1 MNYADEVAE
10 TPELLRQNTLEM
22 KTTLDK
28 YSSSMFDEAMDKA
41 AVKIQSNIRGYLTRK
56 SLKISSKSVEAE
68 AVREEDEKEEVAK
81 TEEVKEVTETEKVKE
96 VTETEKVK
104 EVTETGKVKEVTETG
119 EIVGVTETEEV
130 KEVTV
135 SEEVKEVSQVV
146 SQSEPVNEI
155 EMVLEDVEQMKSK
168 GSKKKRNR
176 KKSPKQDEI
185 ERAIEQVL
193 SLAVSSQPDSTCPA
207 STLPS
212 DQEQQAATKIQATF
226 KGYKVRRDFKEQ
238 RK

>member
-1 MNYADEVAE
+1 
-10 TPELLRQNTLEM
+10 
-22 KTTLDK
+22 
-28 YSSSMFDEAMDKA
+28 MFDEAMDKA

-96 VTETEKVK
+96 VTETG
-104 EVTETGKVKEVTETG
+104 EVIG
-119 EIVGVTETEEV
+119 VGETEEV

>member
-119 EIVGVTETEEV
+119 EVIGVGETEEV